1 MESNEVILESCL
13 TQTKQLV
20 AKLTTEH
27 ISRLQAGVK
36 YFRKLDDHFIEID
49 LLSLSMET
57 VLLLIKQ
64 NKIYY

>member
-1 MESNEVILESCL
+1 MKDEKLLLDSPVKG
-13 TQTKQLV
+13 KQLV

-27 ISRLQAGVK
+27 ILRLQTGVK

-64 NKIYY
+64 SKIYY